1 MNQLNKCSLTAILL
15 CIIAFPAGAA
25 AEPYAVQEGDT
36 FHTIAQDNKLPLR
49 NLQITNKRSGFQLK
63 AGETITIP
71 DSVATENKELMAK
84 LVHAEAKGEPYE
96 GKVAVATV
104 VLNRVDSS
112 DFPDTIKEVIY
123 EKTGG
128 IYAFSPVKN
137 GAINDGYETN
147 DMKAVNEAVAF
158 RDQGMGSLYFYNP
171 DKVTSDNWIFSRE
184 TIKTIGNHRFA
195 K

>member
-1 MNQLNKCSLTAILL
+1 MNKLNKLSFTALIL
-15 CIIAFPAGAA
+15 CIIAFPAGAS
-25 AEPYAVQEGDT
+25 AESYIVQEGDS
-36 FHTIAQDNKLPLR
+36 FYTIAKDNNLPLTH
-49 NLQITNKRSGFQLK
+49 LQIANERSGFQLK

-71 DSVATENKELMAK
+71 DSVSTENKELMAK

-112 DFPDTIKEVIY
+112 KFPDTVKDVIY
-123 EKTGG
+123 EKAGG
-128 IYAFSPVKN
+128 VYAFSPVKN
-137 GAINDGYETN
+137 GAINNGYDAEA
-147 DMKAVNEAVAF
+147 MKAVNEAVAF
-158 RDQGMGSLYFYNP
+158 RDRGMGSLYFYNP
-171 DKVTSDNWIFSRE
+171 DKVSSDNWIFSRE